1 MIDYIKL
8 YNEFGIDASLFYIGI
23 TISILIGTILLIII
37 AIYQVDC
44 YLKNKNYKSIIKFST
59 LFLTVFSFFIY
70 LGFSSVTAPEKENK
84 KRIIELKKYNIKNV
98 ENFRNNVELLEKD
111 LEFYD
116 EKENKINEILNE
128 FYKPSGKT
136 VDKEIITNYGKHI

>member
-70 LGFSSVTAPEKENK
+70 LGFSSVTASEKENK
-84 KRIIELKKYNIKNV
+84 KRLIELKKYNIKNV
-98 ENFRNNVELLEKD
+98 ENFRNNVELLEKE

-136 VDKEIITNYGKHI
+136 VDKEIMKKLKK

>member
-8 YNEFGIDASLFYIGI
+8 YNEFGIDTSLFYIGI

-44 YLKNKNYKSIIKFST
+44 YLKNKDYKSIVKFST
-59 LFLTVFSFFIY
+59 LFLPVFSFFIY

-84 KRIIELKKYNIKNV
+84 KRLIELKKYNV
-98 ENFRNNVELLEKD
+98 ENAKNLGKNIEILNQ
-111 LEFYD
+111 EFEFLD
-116 EKENKINEILNE
+116 NKNAKINEILNE
-128 FYKPSGKT
+128 FYKPSGKV
-136 VDKEIITNYGKHI
+136 VDKEIMKKLKK

>member
-8 YNEFGIDASLFYIGI
+8 YNEFGIDTSLFYIGI
-23 TISILIGTILLIII
+23 TITILIGTILLIII

-44 YLKNKNYKSIIKFST
+44 YLKNKDYKSIVKFST

-70 LGFSSVTAPEKENK
+70 LGFYSVTTPEKEMK
-84 KRIIELKKYNIKNV
+84 KRLIELKKYNVENG
-98 ENFRNNVELLEKD
+98 ENFRNNVELLEKE

-136 VDKEIITNYGKHI
+136 VDKEIMKKLKK

>member
-70 LGFSSVTAPEKENK
+70 LGFSSVTAP
-84 KRIIELKKYNIKNV
+84 
-98 ENFRNNVELLEKD
+98 
-111 LEFYD
+111 
-116 EKENKINEILNE
+116 
-128 FYKPSGKT
+128 
-136 VDKEIITNYGKHI
+136 

>member
-44 YLKNKNYKSIIKFST
+44 YLKNKDYKSIVKFSA
-59 LFLTVFSFFIY
+59 LFLTVFSLFIY
-70 LGFSSVTAPEKENK
+70 IGFSSVTAPEKEK
-84 KRIIELKKYNIKNV
+84 KNRLIELKKYNV
-98 ENFRNNVELLEKD
+98 ENAKNLGKNIEILNQEFEFLDNKD
-111 LEFYD
+111 A
-116 EKENKINEILNE
+116 KINEILNE
-128 FYKPSGKT
+128 FYKPSAKT
-136 VDKEIITNYGKHI
+136 INKEIMIKLRN

>member
-8 YNEFGIDASLFYIGI
+8 YNEFGIDTSLFYIGI
-23 TISILIGTILLIII
+23 TITILIGTILLIII

-44 YLKNKNYKSIIKFST
+44 YLKNKDYKSIVKFST
-59 LFLTVFSFFIY
+59 LFLLVFSFFIY

-84 KRIIELKKYNIKNV
+84 KRLIELKKYNIKNV
-98 ENFRNNVELLEKD
+98 ENFRNNVELLEKE

-136 VDKEIITNYGKHI
+136 VDKEIMKKLKK

>member
-8 YNEFGIDASLFYIGI
+8 YNEFGIDTSLFYIGI
-23 TISILIGTILLIII
+23 TITILIGTILLIII

-44 YLKNKNYKSIIKFST
+44 YLKNKDYKSIVKFST
-59 LFLTVFSFFIY
+59 LFLPVFSFFIY
-70 LGFSSVTAPEKENK
+70 LGFSSVTAPGKENK
-84 KRIIELKKYNIKNV
+84 KRLIELKKYNIKNV
-98 ENFRNNVELLEKD
+98 ENFRNNVELLEKE

-136 VDKEIITNYGKHI
+136 VDKEIMKKLKK

>member
-44 YLKNKNYKSIIKFST
+44 YLKNKDYKSIVKFSA
-59 LFLTVFSFFIY
+59 LFLTVFSLFIY
-70 LGFSSVTAPEKENK
+70 IGFSSVTAPEKEK
-84 KRIIELKKYNIKNV
+84 KNRLIELKKYNV
-98 ENFRNNVELLEKD
+98 ENAKNLGKNIEILNQEFEFLDNKD
-111 LEFYD
+111 A
-116 EKENKINEILNE
+116 KINEILNE
-128 FYKPSGKT
+128 FYKPSVKT
-136 VDKEIITNYGKHI
+136 INKEIMIKLRN

>member
-44 YLKNKNYKSIIKFST
+44 YLKNKDYKSIVKFSA
-59 LFLTVFSFFIY
+59 LFLTVFSLFIY
-70 LGFSSVTAPEKENK
+70 IGFSSVTAPEKEK
-84 KRIIELKKYNIKNV
+84 KNRLIELKKYNV
-98 ENFRNNVELLEKD
+98 ENAKNLGKNIEILNQEFEFLDNKD
-111 LEFYD
+111 A
-116 EKENKINEILNE
+116 KINEILNE

-136 VDKEIITNYGKHI
+136 INKEIMKKLRN

>member
-111 LEFYD
+111 LEF
-116 EKENKINEILNE
+116 
-128 FYKPSGKT
+128 
-136 VDKEIITNYGKHI
+136 

>member
-1 MIDYIKL
+1 MP
-8 YNEFGIDASLFYIGI
+8 
-23 TISILIGTILLIII
+23 
-37 AIYQVDC
+37 
-44 YLKNKNYKSIIKFST
+44 
-59 LFLTVFSFFIY
+59 VFSFFIY

-84 KRIIELKKYNIKNV
+84 KRLIELKKYNIKNV
-98 ENFRNNVELLEKD
+98 ENFRNNVELLEKE

-136 VDKEIITNYGKHI
+136 VDKEIMKKLKK

>member
-44 YLKNKNYKSIIKFST
+44 YLKNKDYKSIVKFSA
-59 LFLTVFSFFIY
+59 LFLTVFSLFIY
-70 LGFSSVTAPEKENK
+70 IGFSSVTAPEKEK
-84 KRIIELKKYNIKNV
+84 KNRLIELKKYNV
-98 ENFRNNVELLEKD
+98 ENAKNLGKNIEILNQEFEFLDNKD
-111 LEFYD
+111 A
-116 EKENKINEILNE
+116 KINEILNE

-136 VDKEIITNYGKHI
+136 VDEEIMKKLRN